1 MSRPLRGA
9 LRAVTVGALVM
20 AIATAMAPSASAMPT
35 RAGQD
40 THCVQH
46 RGEVART
53 GARTLVRDTVEAPR
67 RDPIARWIARHPAL
81 AQRAAAPGGTTIPVA
96 FHVIRKDT
104 TLAGGNVPDSQIAA
118 QIQVLNQAFA
128 GSTGGASTG
137 FRFTLRSTSRTTNA
151 RWFSLSSG
159 SRNEQEMKDALRV
172 GGANTLNIYSAKLK
186 QSLLG
191 WATFPFNYAA
201 DPSYDGVVVLF
212 SSLPGGSVP
221 NYNLGDTATHEV
233 GHWLGLYHTFQG
245 GCTGPGDSVADTP
258 AEASAAFQC
267 PTGRDTCAAPGLDPI
282 TNFMDYTY
290 DSCMFR
296 FTAGQ
301 ATRMS
306 QAWTAYRA

>member
-1 MSRPLRGA
+1 MPRH
-9 LRAVTVGALVM
+9 LRAASRALAVGTLVVAM
-20 AIATAMAPSASAMPT
+20 AAAMAPSASAMPART
-35 RAGQD
+35 GDDAR
-40 THCVQH
+40 CVDH
-46 RGEVART
+46 RGEVARA
-53 GARTLVRDTVEAPR
+53 GSRTLIRDTVEAPR
-67 RDPIARWIARHPAL
+67 HDPITRWIAQHPSL
-81 AQRAAAPGGTTIPVA
+81 ASRAAAPGGTIPVA

-104 TLAGGNVPDSQIAA
+104 TLAGGNVPASQIAS
-118 QIQVLNQAFA
+118 QIQVLNQAFG

-137 FRFTLRSTSRTTNA
+137 FSFTLASTSRTTNTK
-151 RWFSLSSG
+151 WFNLSSG
-159 SRNEQEMKDALRV
+159 SRNERQMKAELRV
-172 GGANTLNIYSAKLK
+172 GGANTLNIYSANLK

-191 WATFPFNYAA
+191 WATFPFDYAA

-212 SSLPGGSVP
+212 SSLPGGSVA
-221 NYNLGDTATHEV
+221 NYNLGDTGTHEV

-245 GCTGPGDSVADTP
+245 GCTGAGDAVADTP
-258 AEASAAFQC
+258 AEASPAFQC

-290 DSCMFR
+290 DSCMFK